1 MNDNYNKI
9 DFLKE
14 YSIDNHKIMAME
26 QEKRNRLIQEAMREF
41 SRGYK
46 AANTDRITQNAGIS
60 KGLLFHYFGSKKEL
74 FLFLVK
80 YAVDLVT
87 GQYIKLSF
95 ESRDFLEN
103 MWKISLLAIDLTY
116 KYPETYQF
124 LVKGFF
130 SLNEIFPEGLPREFG
145 NPTEEL
151 MFKIYQSADTSYFR
165 DDIDPDKARQIIIWT
180 MKGFSDRLLL
190 YGSDIDNYKR
200 HYEDIETE
208 LKEYLQV
215 LRKILYR

>member
-1 MNDNYNKI
+1 MNDNDNKI

-26 QEKRNRLIQEAMREF
+26 QEKRYRLIQAAMQEF
-41 SRGYK
+41 SRGYN
-46 AANTDRITQNAGIS
+46 AANTDRITHNAGIS

-74 FLFLVK
+74 FLFLMK

-87 GQYIKLSF
+87 GEYIKVSF
-95 ESRDFLEN
+95 ESQDFLEN
-103 MWKISLLAIDLTY
+103 MWKVSLLAIDLTY

-124 LVKGFF
+124 LVKGYF
-130 SLNEIFPEGLPREFG
+130 SLNEIIPEGMPREFG

-151 MFKIYQSADTSYFR
+151 MLKIYQNTDTSFFR
-165 DDIDPDKARQIIIWT
+165 DDVDPDKARQIIIWT
-180 MKGFSDRLLL
+180 MKGFSDKLLI
-190 YGSDIDNYKR
+190 YGSDIDNYKA
-200 HYEDIETE
+200 HYEEIQTE